1 MAVNDTIADKL
12 LDITLVK
19 LTSIGEDD
27 VVVAKGQV
35 PAEKLAEI
43 YQQVDVKQKSFPV
56 QMSNPD
62 GAAVGTLKA
71 KVMFSKELLKNEEE
85 KKQEEQ
91 VPAGNLAA

>member
-12 LDITLVK
+12 LDVTLVK

-43 YQQVDVKQKSFPV
+43 YKQVDVKQKSFPL
-56 QMSNPD
+56 QMNNLEGSP
-62 GAAVGTLKA
+62 VGTLKA
-71 KVMFSKELLKNEEE
+71 KIMFSKELLKNEEE
-85 KKQEEQ
+85 KKQEE
-91 VPAGNLAA
+91 